1 MSIQFRSRIKSTAD
15 YSTDLS
21 DQGICCYPDGNSS
34 DNTSYS
40 QCIDDNGYFQYGE
53 ETEDI
58 KCPSISDTGCCCAC
72 SYVDSF
78 EDYMD
83 SIDQGE
89 SDYSGGL
96 ADDISFCECSSIGG
110 VWLGANQSCSKVDD
124 IFGFC
129 TRGKSENPQ
138 IPDPIEYDVRFPQ
151 GCCVDLGD
159 GGFECYDVCSGIE
172 CGEKQTDVN
181 PDGTATHHPDVACDD
196 PTDDDGIMCGDVGFR
211 KLVEEGGLS
220 TKKDGVFSVGNN
232 TSVDKI
238 FTENDPSIFSACVR
252 KDSCQIKKAKDCDGF
267 WMGIKDGIPLDCSD
281 DGISPLQE
289 FIKTKT
295 VSRSVVDGWKIG
307 DYKFGGFYLGEFYG
321 YGGQEAFGN
330 LDTGIG
336 KLYTTKPDKKELK
349 GFTKNNYAIITHWSA
364 MEYKFGDIS
373 SKFTHTS
380 TNDSLLNSSIDFPI
394 MDDIKNDINSNGISD
409 GFPWVIPSLNL
420 SSFIN
425 NKLLND
431 AEGIKINK
439 LWLDALNSIN
449 TFDPPINPCYP
460 YIIPGMGFVAHKQWT
475 STLVPG
481 TESSPMVFVQ
491 DFSNGSTIAAQLN
504 DIYYARPV
512 LVVKI
517 VQILFDNNII
527 IVYNL

>member
-1 MSIQFRSRIKSTAD
+1 
-15 YSTDLS
+15 
-21 DQGICCYPDGNSS
+21 
-34 DNTSYS
+34 
-40 QCIDDNGYFQYGE
+40 
-53 ETEDI
+53 
-58 KCPSISDTGCCCAC
+58 
-72 SYVDSF
+72 
-78 EDYMD
+78 
-83 SIDQGE
+83 
-89 SDYSGGL
+89 
-96 ADDISFCECSSIGG
+96 
-110 VWLGANQSCSKVDD
+110 
-124 IFGFC
+124 
-129 TRGKSENPQ
+129 
-138 IPDPIEYDVRFPQ
+138 
-151 GCCVDLGD
+151 
-159 GGFECYDVCSGIE
+159 
-172 CGEKQTDVN
+172 
-181 PDGTATHHPDVACDD
+181 
-196 PTDDDGIMCGDVGFR
+196 
-211 KLVEEGGLS
+211 
-220 TKKDGVFSVGNN
+220 
-232 TSVDKI
+232 
-238 FTENDPSIFSACVR
+238 
-252 KDSCQIKKAKDCDGF
+252 
-267 WMGIKDGIPLDCSD
+267 
-281 DGISPLQE
+281 
-289 FIKTKT
+289 
-295 VSRSVVDGWKIG
+295 
-307 DYKFGGFYLGEFYG
+307 
-321 YGGQEAFGN
+321 
-330 LDTGIG
+330 
-336 KLYTTKPDKKELK
+336 
-349 GFTKNNYAIITHWSA
+349 

-517 VQILFDNNII
+517 V
-527 IVYNL
+527 